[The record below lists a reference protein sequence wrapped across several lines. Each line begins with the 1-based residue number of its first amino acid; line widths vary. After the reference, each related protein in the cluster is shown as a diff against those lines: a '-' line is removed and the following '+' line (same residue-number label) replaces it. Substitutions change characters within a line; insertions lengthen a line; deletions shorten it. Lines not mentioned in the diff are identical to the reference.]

1 MKNWLL
7 IIIGIIVIFVIGI
20 KINSAFDEVVE
31 TFHSEHSLED
41 DNFVLISESISPN
54 KKNKYYV
61 YQFDNGGFGF
71 SRAYWS
77 VIKNDNNSNNIKKGI
92 IPNGYKIIGWTN
104 NNVLILEKWTPY
116 YSFEKTDLKNGMD
129 LNGVKTLIKI

>member
-1 MKNWLL
+1 L
-7 IIIGIIVIFVIGI
+7 
-20 KINSAFDEVVE
+20 
-31 TFHSEHSLED
+31 
-41 DNFVLISESISPN
+41 
-54 KKNKYYV
+54 
-61 YQFDNGGFGF
+61 
-71 SRAYWS
+71 S